1 MGDNSPMRLIPSF
14 LGSLLAAL
22 SISAQATGIERLKA
36 FLDHTQSA
44 RASFSQTVIAKSG
57 KKPQQASGQMM
68 FARPGKFRWVYEKP
82 YAQLLVGDG
91 DKLWI
96 YDKDLNQVT
105 VKKLGKA
112 LGESPAALLA
122 GQGDLEKHFNLRE
135 GDSKDG
141 LEWVEATPKAKE
153 GGFERLRIG
162 FEGEALR
169 SMEIQDNFG
178 QTTVL
183 VFGAMERNPGL
194 AASLFKFAPPKGADV
209 VGE

>member
-1 MGDNSPMRLIPSF
+1 MGDNSPMRLLPSF
-14 LGSLLAAL
+14 LGGLLAVL

-183 VFGAMERNPGL
+183 VFGPMERNPGL
-194 AASLFKFAPPKGADV
+194 AANLFKFAPPQGADV